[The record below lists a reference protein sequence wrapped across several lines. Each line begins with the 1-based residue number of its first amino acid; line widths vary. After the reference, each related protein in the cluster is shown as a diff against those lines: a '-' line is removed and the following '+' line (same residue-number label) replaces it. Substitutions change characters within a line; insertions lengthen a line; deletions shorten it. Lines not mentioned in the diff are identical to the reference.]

1 MKLQILDSD
10 IRYQRDM
17 YKRSLKTETQ
27 ASESVRDMWRQLV
40 AMLDEL
46 LRCRRGRSPRII
58 SYSAQSGEITTEE
71 TKQRID
77 EWREQREK
85 YNDEVEFL
93 RVELQAYREALCSMA
108 AAIQSLDLESDYY
121 VDSRRHPTVKS
132 KLTSVLSDVEALLA
146 KGDKK

>member
-1 MKLQILDSD
+1 MARCNPLPSPDDAMISKCMNVAVALNGCE
-10 IRYQRDM
+10 RVA
-17 YKRSLKTETQ
+17 SLPRLPDKQDAAAPSLTE
-27 ASESVRDMWRQLV
+27 SFHQL
-40 AMLDEL
+40 
-46 LRCRRGRSPRII
+46 R
-58 SYSAQSGEITTEE
+58 EITTEE

-93 RVELQAYREALCSMA
+93 RAELQAYREALCSMA

-132 KLTSVLSDVEALLA
+132 KLTGVLSDVEALLA
-146 KGDKK
+146 KEETPK

>member
-46 LRCRRGRSPRII
+46 LRCRRGNSPRII
-58 SYSAQSGEITTEE
+58 SY
-71 TKQRID
+71 
-77 EWREQREK
+77 
-85 YNDEVEFL
+85 
-93 RVELQAYREALCSMA
+93 
-108 AAIQSLDLESDYY
+108 
-121 VDSRRHPTVKS
+121 
-132 KLTSVLSDVEALLA
+132 
-146 KGDKK
+146 

>member
-46 LRCRRGRSPRII
+46 LRCRRGNSPRII
-58 SYSAQSGEITTEE
+58 SYSAQAGT
-71 TKQRID
+71 
-77 EWREQREK
+77 
-85 YNDEVEFL
+85 Y
-93 RVELQAYREALCSMA
+93 
-108 AAIQSLDLESDYY
+108 
-121 VDSRRHPTVKS
+121 SRRGKS
-132 KLTSVLSDVEALLA
+132 
-146 KGDKK
+146 